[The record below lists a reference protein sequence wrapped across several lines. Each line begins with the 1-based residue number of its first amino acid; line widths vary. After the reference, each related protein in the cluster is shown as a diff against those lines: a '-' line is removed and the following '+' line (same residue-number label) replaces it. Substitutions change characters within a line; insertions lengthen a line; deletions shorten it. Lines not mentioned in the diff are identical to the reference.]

1 MIPSSPELRLTKMLR
16 VGTKKNVNKLRDMAI
31 SHPKA
36 LLTETKES
44 VKVTIDSKLLL
55 SALKMRG
62 GWSIVLRDV
71 VIDDQIISW
80 SDPID

>member
-16 VGTKKNVNKLRDMAI
+16 VGTKKDVNKLRDMAMTQPGAVLRE
-31 SHPKA
+31 S
-36 LLTETKES
+36 KES